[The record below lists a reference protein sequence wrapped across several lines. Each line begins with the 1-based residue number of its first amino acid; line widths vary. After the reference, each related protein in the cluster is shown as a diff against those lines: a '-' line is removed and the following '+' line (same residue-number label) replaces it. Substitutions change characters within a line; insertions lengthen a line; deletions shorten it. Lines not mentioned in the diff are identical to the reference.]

1 VKLGRLIAA
10 ILVGVAAIV
19 ASAGA
24 AGAHEEVPGV
34 TAVIDSITPALPDG
48 VRVEA
53 RISVAD
59 QLLVSN
65 STSVDL
71 IVVGEQGEPFLRI
84 GPDGAFANLK
94 SATWY
99 RSNDPTGLV
108 RPPDD
113 VDPKAEP
120 VWARA
125 STEPAW
131 GWFDHRLHRQRL
143 TSAPAVVDK
152 DTPVVLEEWSV
163 PLRYGA
169 AEHVVKGHRQYK
181 FPGGTWQT
189 VLKKAPDELTVLPFS
204 GVVPALTV
212 ARKSTDGPTVVVL
225 GEEDEPMLR
234 LTAAGVEANEASPT
248 WVFTSEA
255 TGGYVRTGAVGAK
268 EPPRWARLT
277 AGQATWLDRRGQVSQ
292 TAAEGHPGDKKRWLV
307 PVLIGERRT
316 SIDAETLWVD
326 VGLPQRPDESEAAPW
341 WRQWWAWAVAG
352 LVILGVVGGRMWLTR
367 PSTMGEQR
375 EP

>member
-1 VKLGRLIAA
+1 MKAARLIAA
-10 ILVGVAAIV
+10 ALFWVAAIV
-19 ASAGA
+19 ASAD
-24 AGAHEEVPGV
+24 AHEEVPGV
-34 TAVIDSITPALPDG
+34 SAVIDAITPALPDG

-65 STSVDL
+65 STPVDL
-71 IVVGEQGEPFLRI
+71 IVVGELGEPFLRI
-84 GPDGAFANLK
+84 GPEGAFANLK

-113 VDPKAEP
+113 VDPRAEP

-125 STEPAW
+125 SAEPAW

-143 TSAPAVVDK
+143 TGAPAVSDK
-152 DTPVVLEEWSV
+152 DKPVVLEEWSV
-163 PLRYGA
+163 PMRYGG

-181 FPGGTWQT
+181 FPGGTWS
-189 VLKKAPDELTVLPFS
+189 VELRRVPDEVVALPLP
-204 GVVPALTV
+204 GVVPGLTV
-212 ARKSTDGPTVVVL
+212 ARKAADAPDVVIL
-225 GEEDEPMLR
+225 GEEGEPMLR
-234 LTAAGVEANEASPT
+234 LTAQGVEANEASPT
-248 WVFTSEA
+248 WVFTASA
-255 TGGYVRTGAVGAK
+255 KGGHVATGAVGAN
-268 EPPRWARLT
+268 EAPRWVRQT
-277 AGQATWLDRRGQVSQ
+277 SGQATWLDRRGQVSQ
-292 TAAEGHPGDKKRWLV
+292 TAAEGHPGDKKRWQV

-316 SIDAETLWVD
+316 SIEAETLWVASR
-326 VGLPQRPDESEAAPW
+326 LPTRPGEDEADDEPW
-341 WRQWWAWAVAG
+341 WKRWPAWAAAG
-352 LVILGVVGGRMWLTR
+352 LVVLALVGGRMVLTR

>member
-1 VKLGRLIAA
+1 MKLGRLIAA
-10 ILVGVAAIV
+10 TLVWVAAIV

-24 AGAHEEVPGV
+24 HEEVPGV
-34 TAVIDSITPALPDG
+34 SAVIDSITPPLPDG

-65 STSVDL
+65 STAVDL

-84 GPDGAFANLK
+84 GPEGAFANLK

-99 RSNDPTGLV
+99 RSNDPTGVV

-113 VDPKAEP
+113 VDPRAEP

-125 STEPAW
+125 SAEPAW
-131 GWFDHRLHRQRL
+131 GWFDHRLHRNRL
-143 TSAPAVVDK
+143 TGAPAVVDK
-152 DTPVVLEEWSV
+152 NTPVVLEEWSV
-163 PLRYGA
+163 PMRYGGV
-169 AEHVVKGHRQYK
+169 EHVVKGHRQYK
-181 FPGGTWQT
+181 FPGGTWNLQ
-189 VLKKAPDELTVLPFS
+189 LKKVPDELVALPLP
-204 GVVPALTV
+204 GVVPGLTV
-212 ARKSTDGPTVVVL
+212 ARKTADAPAVVIL

-234 LTAAGVEANEASPT
+234 LTAGGVEANEASPT
-248 WVFTSEA
+248 WVFTAEA
-255 TGGYVRTGAVGAK
+255 KGGYVRAGAVGAH
-268 EPPRWARLT
+268 EPPRWVRQAS
-277 AGQATWLDRRGQVSQ
+277 GQGTWLDRRGQVSE
-292 TAAEGHPGDKKRWLV
+292 TAAEGHPGDKKRWQV

-316 SIDAETLWVD
+316 SIEAETVWLD
-326 VGLPQRPDESEAAPW
+326 SRLPGREPPPEPW
-341 WRQWWAWAVAG
+341 WKQWPAWAAAS
-352 LVILGVVGGRMWLTR
+352 LVILGVVGGRMLLTR